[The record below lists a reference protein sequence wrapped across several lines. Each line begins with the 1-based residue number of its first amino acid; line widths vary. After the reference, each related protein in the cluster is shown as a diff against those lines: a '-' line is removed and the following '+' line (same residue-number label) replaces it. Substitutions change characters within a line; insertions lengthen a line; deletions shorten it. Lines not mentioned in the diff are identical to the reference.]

1 MFLALGSLTEQ
12 QAATFLENR
21 QSLPPIGNSSM
32 VGFTI
37 DKVNQPASVK
47 SSAGPG
53 GFFPSGPAPS
63 KPAPFKPVNSSQ
75 PHTSNTSSQRPLY
88 SVQASAGSGGFFPSG
103 PAPSKPVQF
112 VELPIASRHANP
124 PTVGI
129 PIEEIT
135 RILRGYVVS
144 HPDAS
149 KQTTNVGTQTFHLR
163 M

>member
-63 KPAPFKPVNSSQ
+63 KP
-75 PHTSNTSSQRPLY
+75 
-88 SVQASAGSGGFFPSG
+88 
-103 PAPSKPVQF
+103 VQF
-112 VELPIASRHANP
+112 VEFPIASRHANP